1 MSFIY
6 SDAYAAMLELV
17 DRLGWGP
24 SGGFPVRVR
33 VSLAAPLDTFLTLQ
47 NFMVPYGRKEKIMKK
62 IFGMI
67 IASLMFSNVGFSE
80 IRKIEE
86 KRIDYSALILSLQLS
101 VLTATSLLF
110 ISPAVVLIWFSFMN
124 GID

>member
-1 MSFIY
+1 M
-6 SDAYAAMLELV
+6 
-17 DRLGWGP
+17 
-24 SGGFPVRVR
+24 RVR

-110 ISPAVVLIWFSFMN
+110 ISPAVVLIWFNFMN
-124 GID
+124 GMD

>member
-1 MSFIY
+1 MR
-6 SDAYAAMLELV
+6 AK
-17 DRLGWGP
+17 W
-24 SGGFPVRVR
+24 GFPVRVR

-62 IFGMI
+62 IFGMN
-67 IASLMFSNVGFSE
+67 ASLMFSNFGFSE